1 MSLFARCYDRCM
13 AATERGGLG
22 EWRRELLA
30 TLTAEGDSPEVLEL
44 GAGTGVNLG
53 HYPPGL
59 GRLVQTEPDRGML
72 EQLTERARGR
82 GTEAAGASAL
92 ELPYPNESFDAVVVT
107 LVLCT
112 VPDPSRALREAA
124 RVLRPGGRLLF
135 IEHIGSSDP
144 SLRRWQGRVEPV
156 WKFFAGGCHLTR
168 DPRPLLVQAGLELE
182 SCQEDHL
189 PKAPALVSPAIRGVA
204 RRLSFR
210 SRA

>member
-30 TLTAEGDSPEVLEL
+30 TLTAEQADPEVLEL

-59 GRLVQTEPDRGML
+59 GRLVQTEPDLGML
-72 EQLTERARGR
+72 EQLTERAQGR
-82 GTEAAGASAL
+82 ASEAAGVSAL
-92 ELPYPNESFDAVVVT
+92 ALPYPDESFDAVVAT

-112 VPDPSRALREAA
+112 VPDPTLALREAA

-135 IEHIGSSDP
+135 IEHVGSSEP
-144 SLRRWQGRVEPV
+144 RVRRWQGRVEPV
-156 WKFFAGGCHLTR
+156 WKLLASGCHLTR

-182 SCQEDHL
+182 SCQEDFL
-189 PKAPALVSPAIRGVA
+189 PKAPSLVSPAIRGVA

-210 SRA
+210 PRA